1 MTGIGERWYRFRLFA
16 ARNAIPLV
24 WLWAG
29 TMLCG
34 LGTVYYRLKKGEKA
48 TSEFVIKMSDKYS
61 SLLMA
66 DNLQSLLVTYTCIQ
80 AQNF

>member
-34 LGTVYYRLKKGEKA
+34 LGTVYYRVKKGEKA
-48 TSEFVIKMSDKYS
+48 MSEFVINDWLGG
-61 SLLMA
+61 SLLVA
-66 DNLQSLLVTYTCIQ
+66 DNLQSLLVTS
-80 AQNF
+80 

>member
-1 MTGIGERWYRFRLFA
+1 MTRIGEQWYRFRLFA

-34 LGTVYYRLKKGEKA
+34 LGTVYYRLKKGEKV
-48 TSEFVIKMSDKYS
+48 TSE
-61 SLLMA
+61 LALA
-66 DNLQSLLVTYTCIQ
+66 L
-80 AQNF
+80 

>member
-1 MTGIGERWYRFRLFA
+1 MTRIGEQWYRFRLFA

-34 LGTVYYRLKKGEKA
+34 LGTVYYRLKKGEKV
-48 TSEFVIKMSDKYS
+48 TSELALALAGCWHHVTVTPQYLFSP
-61 SLLMA
+61 SL
-66 DNLQSLLVTYTCIQ
+66 YT
-80 AQNF
+80 

>member
-1 MTGIGERWYRFRLFA
+1 MLSRHLHVANFHLSPFTFHLSVEMTRIGEQWYRFRLFA

-34 LGTVYYRLKKGEKA
+34 LGTVYYRLKKGEKV
-48 TSEFVIKMSDKYS
+48 TSELGRLASRD
-61 SLLMA
+61 
-66 DNLQSLLVTYTCIQ
+66 
-80 AQNF
+80 